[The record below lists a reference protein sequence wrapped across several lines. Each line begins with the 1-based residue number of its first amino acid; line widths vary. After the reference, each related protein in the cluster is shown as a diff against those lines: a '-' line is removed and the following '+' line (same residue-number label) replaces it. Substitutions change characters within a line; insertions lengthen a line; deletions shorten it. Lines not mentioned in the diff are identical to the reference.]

1 LFSKIYV
8 AERKSWNGN
17 QECCFYR
24 WWRLISSIPELNYQA
39 IDKLQQGGVPDKVSW
54 MKPSLRGRLRLVKLQ
69 AQERNLTIEDLN
81 QSIRSKWVI
90 LWAEV

>member
-1 LFSKIYV
+1 MDETVF
-8 AERKSWNGN
+8 ER
-17 QECCFYR
+17 
-24 WWRLISSIPELNYQA
+24 QA
-39 IDKLQQGGVPDKVSW
+39 QACKT
-54 MKPSLRGRLRLVKLQ
+54 Q

>member
-1 LFSKIYV
+1 MLLS
-8 AERKSWNGN
+8 GN
-17 QECCFYR
+17 PGTETRSAVFIDG
-24 WWRLISSIPELNYQA
+24 RLISSIPELNYQT

-54 MKPSLRGRLRLVKLQ
+54 MKPSLRGRLRLEKLQ

-90 LWAEV
+90 FWAEV

>member
-1 LFSKIYV
+1 MLLCENPGTETRIAVFIY
-8 AERKSWNGN
+8 G
-17 QECCFYR
+17 
-24 WWRLISSIPELNYQA
+24 RLISSIPELNYQT

>member
-1 LFSKIYV
+1 MLLSGNPGTETRSAVFI
-8 AERKSWNGN
+8 NG
-17 QECCFYR
+17 
-24 WWRLISSIPELNYQA
+24 RLISSIPELNYQT

-54 MKPSLRGRLRLVKLQ
+54 MKPSFRGRLRLVKLK